1 MSSYFRWIKSG
12 KRDDYFTPKPRSRS
26 LDSKTLEASGIR
38 LILQNVFP
46 KVFFLYFLVSVT
58 KKKKKNILIFV
69 FLVST
74 ILILLFSSLSL
85 YFI

>member
-12 KRDDYFTPKPRSRS
+12 KRDECFTPKPRSRS

-46 KVFFLYFLVSVT
+46 KVFLYFLVSMT
-58 KKKKKNILIFV
+58 KKTFFDLCFPSFYNSK
-69 FLVST
+69 
-74 ILILLFSSLSL
+74 
-85 YFI
+85 

>member
-12 KRDDYFTPKPRSRS
+12 KRDDYLTPKPRSRS

-46 KVFFLYFLVSVT
+46 KVIFLHFPASLT
-58 KKKKKNILIFV
+58 KRTSFNFCFPSFYNFK
-69 FLVST
+69 
-74 ILILLFSSLSL
+74 
-85 YFI
+85 